1 MVGERLR
8 WRRWSEGMVVSKPMG
23 TSGGDDDDDEDDEAD
38 DVDDV
43 MFEVAETKLP

>member
-1 MVGERLR
+1 MRE
-8 WRRWSEGMVVSKPMG
+8 WVVSKPMG